1 MSIFQEIYTMRVLFL
16 ILQRYSDYSPRRESG
31 GGRGGGGAEREAPE
45 PNKCLGVFGLS
56 LYTTERELEKHFS
69 TFGRIEKC
77 QVVLDGHSGRS
88 RGFAFI
94 YFESIDDATEA
105 RKEMDGKEL
114 DGKPIR
120 VDFSITKRPHTPT
133 PGRYMGRPSRDFDG
147 FSRGRG
153 RGRGDFRGGRGG
165 YRDSRPRYEDRGDRY
180 RDDRR
185 YDDYRERDR
194 YSSYDDRRRDDRY
207 YERSSGGGSSRGG
220 YPEER
225 RYPEEDRRRYDSYPP
240 APSYGKRP
248 RR

>member
-1 MSIFQEIYTMRVLFL
+1 MSN
-16 ILQRYSDYSPRRESG
+16 RRRHDG
-31 GGRGGGGAEREAPE
+31 NRENPDKS
-45 PNKCLGVFGLS
+45 KCLGVFGLS
-56 LYTTERELEKHFS
+56 LYTTERELEKE
-69 TFGRIEKC
+69 FGKFGPLEKC

-165 YRDSRPRYEDRGDRY
+165 YRDSRPRYEDRGGDRY

-185 YDDYRERDR
+185 YYEDRERDR
-194 YSSYDDRRRDDRY
+194 YYDDRRRDDRY
-207 YERSSGGGSSRGG
+207 YEGGSRGGPSRGG

-225 RYPEEDRRRYDSYPP
+225 RYPDERRGYDSYPP

-248 RR
+248 RRSPSPYERESRPRREYRSRSRES

>member
-1 MSIFQEIYTMRVLFL
+1 MSN
-16 ILQRYSDYSPRRESG
+16 RRRHDG
-31 GGRGGGGAEREAPE
+31 NRENPDKS
-45 PNKCLGVFGLS
+45 KCVGVFGLS
-56 LYTTERELEKHFS
+56 LYTTERELEKE
-69 TFGRIEKC
+69 FGKFGPLEKY

-94 YFESIDDATEA
+94 YFETIDDASEA
-105 RKEMDGKEL
+105 RKAMDGKEL

-248 RR
+248 RRSPSPYERESRPRREYRSRSREYERRY